1 MCKKKYVHYK
11 FNKINKIKLLAQ
23 IELAL
28 ESYRTGS
35 CLKRHTHKTKSCKS
49 LERVYHASPSLDRA
63 WDYITN
69 LQFSVSHQ
77 LLCPCAFQYSRLQA
91 KIRRNATTA
100 NNVPVPVP
108 DHTTYDICS
117 PEKKKYILASN
128 HNPTNFALISICA
141 ISSIATTSFYLH
153 LPKEYSF

>member
-49 LERVYHASPSLDRA
+49 LERVNHASLSLEHGIH
-63 WDYITN
+63 YKFTI
-69 LQFSVSHQ
+69 LSLS
-77 LLCPCAFQYSRLQA
+77 P
-91 KIRRNATTA
+91 TTM
-100 NNVPVPVP
+100 PMR
-108 DHTTYDICS
+108 
-117 PEKKKYILASN
+117 ILV
-128 HNPTNFALISICA
+128 
-141 ISSIATTSFYLH
+141 
-153 LPKEYSF
+153 